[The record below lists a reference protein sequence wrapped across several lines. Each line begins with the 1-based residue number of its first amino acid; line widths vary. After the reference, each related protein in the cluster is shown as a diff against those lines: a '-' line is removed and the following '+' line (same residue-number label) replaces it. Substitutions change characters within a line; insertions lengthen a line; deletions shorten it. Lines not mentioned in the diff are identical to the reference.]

1 MNKIIARGAEAII
14 IRKGTAIIKRRVAKG
29 YRYPDLDE
37 KLRRQRTRAE
47 ARLIEKAR
55 QIIPTATPS
64 SVNEETKE
72 ITLEYIAGEK
82 IADIL
87 DKITNA
93 RTICTQIGKSVA
105 KLHDENIVHG
115 DLTTS
120 NMIYKGKKVHIIDFG
135 LGFLSP
141 RDEDKAVDIHVFK
154 EALEARH
161 PHLHEKLYVAFK
173 EGYKQS
179 KKAASVLKQL
189 EKVEKRGR
197 YKDNY

>member
-1 MNKIIARGAEAII
+1 MIKIIARGAEAII
-14 IRKGTAIIKRRVAKG
+14 EKRGKEVIKKRVAKS

-37 KLRRQRTRAE
+37 KIRRQRTRAE
-47 ARLIEKAR
+47 ARLIEKAGK
-55 QIIPTATPS
+55 IIPVAKI
-64 SVNEETKE
+64 VAVDEEKKE
-72 ITLEYIAGEK
+72 IILQYIAGKK

-87 DKITNA
+87 DKATNA
-93 RTICTQIGKSVA
+93 KLLCNHIGKSIA
-105 KLHDENIVHG
+105 KLHDQNIIHG

-120 NMIYKGKKVHIIDFG
+120 NMLYKDKKIYLIDFG
-135 LGFLSP
+135 LGFLSH

-161 PHLHEKLYVAFK
+161 PHHHEKLYAAFK
-173 EGYKQS
+173 EGYKKS
-179 KKAASVLKQL
+179 KNASRVLKQL